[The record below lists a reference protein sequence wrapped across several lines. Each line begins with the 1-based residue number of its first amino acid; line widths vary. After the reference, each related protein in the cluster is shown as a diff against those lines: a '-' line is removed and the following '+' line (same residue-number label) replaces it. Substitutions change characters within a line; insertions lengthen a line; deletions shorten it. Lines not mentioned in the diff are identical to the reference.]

1 MRVATQGIAAV
12 DERGRWLPPG
22 KGTPP
27 ALNPREGRPA
37 KSQNPKRVLIV
48 EDDLDSARSM
58 YLLVQDMGHTAEY
71 VINGYV
77 AVDYVRR
84 FRPDVILLDLGLPDL
99 DGFEVCSRIKQDPE
113 LRHIRVIVITGY
125 AQERHRA
132 RSKAVGCELHL
143 LKPVPARVIEQILD

>member
-1 MRVATQGIAAV
+1 MQGAAQGIAAV
-12 DERGRWLPPG
+12 DERGRWLRPG

-27 ALNPREGRPA
+27 ALNPAEGRPA
-37 KSQNPKRVLIV
+37 KTQNPKRVLIV

-77 AVDYVRR
+77 AVDYIRR
-84 FRPDVILLDLGLPDL
+84 FRPDVVLLDLGLPDL

-113 LRHIRVIVITGY
+113 TRHVRVIVITGY
-125 AQERHRA
+125 AQDYHRS
-132 RSKAVGCELHL
+132 RSKAVGCEMHL

>member
-1 MRVATQGIAAV
+1 MQDLATDVRAV
-12 DERGRWLPPG
+12 DRWLRPG

-27 ALNPREGRPA
+27 ALNPLEGRPTRTL
-37 KSQNPKRVLIV
+37 NPKRVLIV

-58 YLLVQDMGHTAEY
+58 YLLVQDMGHVADY

-84 FRPDVILLDLGLPDL
+84 FRPDVVLLDLGLPDM

-113 LRHIRVIVITGY
+113 LKQVRVIVITGY
-125 AQERHRA
+125 AQEQHRA